1 MPRVSEHDLHG
12 IPCKNPM
19 LVEFTLESRVNE
31 KNEYMKVLQGVL
43 LEIYMG
49 FRVKFWYSLK
59 IYMDSR
65 VKAGI

>member
-31 KNEYMKVLQGVL
+31 KYESMKVLQGIL
-43 LEIYMG
+43 LEIHIG
-49 FRVKFWYSLK
+49 FRVNCWYSLK
-59 IYMDSR
+59 ICMGSS